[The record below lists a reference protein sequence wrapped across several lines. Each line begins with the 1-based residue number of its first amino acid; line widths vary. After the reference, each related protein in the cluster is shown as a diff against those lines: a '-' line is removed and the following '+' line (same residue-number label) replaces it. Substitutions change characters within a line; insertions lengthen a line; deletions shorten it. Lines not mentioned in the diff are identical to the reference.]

1 MQSPAGRL
9 VNPALSPT
17 PSDSA
22 VADRRRQRRLVAII
36 WIAVIAGFI
45 TTLAGLRPRRNQLDF
60 SHYYTAAMALRA
72 GQNPYTSDLTP
83 YAEKSG
89 LDIAHINHADYPPT
103 FLLCSE
109 LLTFFPA
116 PIAYWIWIG
125 ANVAALAAVLLL
137 LLSRLARRDG
147 VMAWM
152 LAALAMMY
160 PPVLQHFD
168 YAQCQILMLLMI
180 VLAARWM
187 DEGHERAAGM
197 MLAFA
202 ALLRVFPGLLA
213 GYLVVQRRWRT
224 LGYMAL
230 GLAIGMGMTIA
241 LVGFHTSMGFIGRFG
256 YLTGDNWIYRPANV
270 ALGSFVSRLFA
281 YSCGFPF
288 SARTDLVRRSLVL
301 MLRLA
306 VLALTAWA
314 TKSEEADRDPDHRAL
329 SLWIV
334 TMILLMPTAWFHY
347 LVLLLMPLVE
357 VISAARYE
365 RASRRAAVAATASY
379 ALAFAAYGFVLIGIA
394 LQSSLAP
401 LARHALDEAGFCS
414 LAAAYLAAWWFV
426 RDGLTLSTERSFYRP
441 VRSRSAPTQQAACSG
456 AAS

>member
-1 MQSPAGRL
+1 
-9 VNPALSPT
+9 
-17 PSDSA
+17 
-22 VADRRRQRRLVAII
+22 
-36 WIAVIAGFI
+36 
-45 TTLAGLRPRRNQLDF
+45 
-60 SHYYTAAMALRA
+60 
-72 GQNPYTSDLTP
+72 
-83 YAEKSG
+83 
-89 LDIAHINHADYPPT
+89 
-103 FLLCSE
+103 
-109 LLTFFPA
+109 
-116 PIAYWIWIG
+116 
-125 ANVAALAAVLLL
+125 
-137 LLSRLARRDG
+137 
-147 VMAWM
+147 
-152 LAALAMMY
+152 
-160 PPVLQHFD
+160 
-168 YAQCQILMLLMI
+168 
-180 VLAARWM
+180 
-187 DEGHERAAGM
+187 
-197 MLAFA
+197 
-202 ALLRVFPGLLA
+202 
-213 GYLVVQRRWRT
+213 VQRRWRT